1 MKRILTVAASIG
13 LIMILVPILIMSF
26 SVNILPGTIIS
37 DLILLGLSLGIHEYF
52 ECCDDKK
59 E

>member
-1 MKRILTVAASIG
+1 MERILTVAALMG

-26 SVNILPGTIIS
+26 SFNILLGVIVS
-37 DLILLGLSLGIHEYF
+37 GLILLGLSLGIHEYF

>member
-26 SVNILPGTIIS
+26 SFNILLGIIVS
-37 DLILLGLSLGIHEYF
+37 GLILLGIGLGVNTYLDECEY
-52 ECCDDKK
+52 EK

>member
-26 SVNILPGTIIS
+26 SVNVLLGTIVS
-37 DLILLGLSLGIHEYF
+37 GLILLGLSLGIHEYF
-52 ECCDDKK
+52 EGLDKEK